1 MAESDNNLNNSSKD
15 DDKRKYIAIALAAVA
30 VLAIGIIIGIVI
42 GNSGKKDKDKTQV
55 GTVADNS
62 NNSDAGNKG
71 NVENSAVT
79 NTQSGNSNSNVNND
93 NSESTNIDN
102 IDKSSVEDNNSSAD
116 DKDSSSNNSSSN
128 NNDSSSDNN
137 SSDSSDKS
145 DKGNTNNADKT
156 DNSNNT
162 DGSDKSDNTGE
173 DIIDNTDKSDNND
186 EIIDN
191 DNTDNTGNI
200 DDDDNASDVG
210 NDTGNAGN
218 TDDGSKENK
227 SDDKGGSDSKGGYV
241 LTYTVDNSWADGSTN
256 MFGVQIGITNNTD
269 SAVNGWKLVLDVE
282 GLASVSGWN
291 GTFSPNKNILTV
303 TDAGYNGDIYA
314 GGTIVIGCNL
324 GTSASK
330 VNIKAAKLN
339 GKAMTIV
346 SGKVD
351 QNDPGLKNDNNGGN
365 NNGGNGNGNNGGS
378 GNGGSDKQGQD
389 LIDEIKSNTTG
400 KKGDDWLHTD
410 GKNIL
415 DKDGK
420 KVWLTG
426 LNWFGYNTGTN
437 TFDGL
442 WNSQLKP
449 TVKAIADHGFN
460 LIRVPISAELINQW
474 SKGEY
479 PRANYNNAYNT
490 ELNSMNSLEIFDYFL
505 ALAEENGIKVMPDI
519 HSAETN
525 ASGHNVNLW
534 YTDKVK
540 VNDYYHALEWMA
552 ERYKDNDTIIAFDLK
567 NEPHGK
573 PFEGD
578 GAAIWNDSKKANNWK
593 YVAETAAAK
602 VLAKNPN
609 VLIMVEGIEIYPV
622 DIKKNSDYSS
632 KNDKDYYFNWWGGNL
647 RGVADYPVNLGKYQ
661 DKLVYSPHDYG
672 PTVYEQPWF
681 EGKYTYD
688 SLMKD
693 CWHDNWFYIY
703 EKNIAPLLIGE
714 WGGFMREP
722 NLTWMTYMR
731 QLIKKYHLNHTF
743 WCLNANSGDTG
754 GLLLDDFTTWDTEKY
769 NFVKEVLW
777 QEGGKFV
784 GLDHEIALG
793 KNGIS
798 LKDAKGL

>member
-1 MAESDNNLNNSSKD
+1 MDKKNENEKKD
-15 DDKRKYIAIALAAVA
+15 TKKYIIIGIAAVA
-30 VLAIGIIIGIVI
+30 VLAIGIIIGVVI
-42 GNSGKKDKDKTQV
+42 GNSGKKDNDKQVSSDPV
-55 GTVADNS
+55 GTVVDNS
-62 NNSDAGNKG
+62 GNTTQVDEKNSDSDTQTENKY
-71 NVENSAVT
+71 NSVSDDQENIGSDDET
-79 NTQSGNSNSNVNND
+79 GSGKND
-93 NSESTNIDN
+93 
-102 IDKSSVEDNNSSAD
+102 SSVEDED
-116 DKDSSSNNSSSN
+116 TN
-128 NNDSSSDNN
+128 NNDKE
-137 SSDSSDKS
+137 DSVD
-145 DKGNTNNADKT
+145 
-156 DNSNNT
+156 
-162 DGSDKSDNTGE
+162 TG
-173 DIIDNTDKSDNND
+173 DTDKSDDRNTDDTDNVDPVDDNSGKNDNTGDKEDVDTTDNNSGD
-186 EIIDN
+186 SDNN
-191 DNTDNTGNI
+191 DNTDDVDNI
-200 DDDDNASDVG
+200 DDGDSNDVDNSDV
-210 NDTGNAGN
+210 DTVEDN
-218 TDDGSKENK
+218 TDNSDKNDDKKSDDKK
-227 SDDKGGSDSKGGYV
+227 SDDKGGYI

-256 MFGVQIGITNNTD
+256 MFGVQFGITNDTD
-269 SAVNGWKLVLDVE
+269 KAVNGWKLVMDIE

-291 GTFSPNKNILTV
+291 GTFSTDKTILTV
-303 TDAGYNGDIYA
+303 TDAGYNSDIYA
-314 GGTIVIGCNL
+314 GGTVVIGCNL

-330 VNIKAAKLN
+330 VNIKSAKLN

-351 QNDPGLKNDNNGGN
+351 QNDPGLKNEDK
-365 NNGGNGNGNNGGS
+365 GGNGGNNGGS
-378 GNGGSDKQGQD
+378 GNDGGNGSGSDKQGQD
-389 LIDEIKSNTTG
+389 LIDEIKENTKG

-442 WNSQLKP
+442 WNSQLAP

-474 SKGEY
+474 AAGEY

-552 ERYKDNDTIIAFDLK
+552 ARYKDNDTIIAFDLK

-573 PFEGD
+573 PYEGD

-609 VLIMVEGIEIYPV
+609 VLILVEGIEIYPV
-622 DIKKNSDYSS
+622 DIKKNKDYSS

-647 RGVADYPVNLGKYQ
+647 RGVADYPVDLGKYQ

-703 EKNIAPLLIGE
+703 EENIAPLLIGE

-777 QEGGKFV
+777 QQGGKFV
-784 GLDHEIALG
+784 GLDHEVPLG
-793 KNGIS
+793 KNGIT
-798 LKDAKGL
+798 LKEAKSVS

>member
-1 MAESDNNLNNSSKD
+1 MADSNKNANNSKD
-15 DDKRKYIAIALAAVA
+15 DNKRKYYAIALAAVA
-30 VLAIGIIIGIVI
+30 VLAVGIIIGIVI
-42 GNSGKKDKDKTQV
+42 GNSGKKDKTASPEQV

-62 NNSDAGNKG
+62 SNTDTGNKG
-71 NVENSAVT
+71 NVENSST
-79 NTQSGNSNSNVNND
+79 TDTQSGKTD
-93 NSESTNIDN
+93 
-102 IDKSSVEDNNSSAD
+102 
-116 DKDSSSNNSSSN
+116 SSN
-128 NNDSSSDNN
+128 NNVNEENADSQTSNVSDNSDSTDIDSGDKSDSGSEDSSIENIDPSSDNGNNDKN
-137 SSDSSDKS
+137 SDNNDSDGNDKS
-145 DKGNTNNADKT
+145 DKGDVKNN
-156 DNSNNT
+156 
-162 DGSDKSDNTGE
+162 DNTSNTG
-173 DIIDNTDKSDNND
+173 DSAVDNMDNTDNND
-186 EIIDN
+186 
-191 DNTDNTGNI
+191 DNTGNI
-200 DDDDNASDVG
+200 DNDNDKSDVG
-210 NDTGNAGN
+210 NDTGNADN
-218 TDDGSKENK
+218 TDDGSKDNK
-227 SDDKGGSDSKGGYV
+227 SDDKGGSDTKGGYV

-256 MFGVQIGITNNTD
+256 MFGVQFGITNNTD

-282 GLASVSGWN
+282 GLDSVSGWN
-291 GTFSPNKNILTV
+291 GTFSPNKNVLTV

-365 NNGGNGNGNNGGS
+365 DSGNNGGNGGGNS
-378 GNGGSDKQGQD
+378 GSDKQGQD
-389 LIDEIKSNTTG
+389 LIDEIKENTKG
-400 KKGDDWLHTD
+400 KKGDDWLYTD

-420 KVWLTG
+420 KVWITG

-552 ERYKDNDTIIAFDLK
+552 ERYKENDTIIAFDLK

-573 PFEGD
+573 PYEGD

-661 DKLVYSPHDYG
+661 NKLVYSPHDYG

-703 EKNIAPLLIGE
+703 EDDIAPLLIGE

-743 WCLNANSGDTG
+743 WCINANSGDTG

-793 KNGIS
+793 TNGIS
-798 LKDAKGL
+798 LSKAKGVN

>member
-1 MAESDNNLNNSSKD
+1 MAEENGNASSK
-15 DDKRKYIAIALAAVA
+15 KSMIIFAIAAVVILAA
-30 VLAIGIIIGIVI
+30 GIIIGVII
-42 GNSGKKDKDKTQV
+42 GNSGKNDKTDEDRNNP
-55 GTVADNS
+55 GTVVADNTTATP
-62 NNSDAGNKG
+62 DAGDETTSVPVKDDNG
-71 NVENSAVT
+71 TPADSTTQTPDVT
-79 NTQSGNSNSNVNND
+79 DTVTAAPD
-93 NSESTNIDN
+93 NGEDVTLAPDNGDSTTPVPDTG
-102 IDKSSVEDNNSSAD
+102 DKTTPTPDTGKTTPVPT
-116 DKDSSSNNSSSN
+116 DSSTPTPDAGKTTPVPTDTVTSAPEPT
-128 NNDSSSDNN
+128 
-137 SSDSSDKS
+137 DKPTS
-145 DKGNTNNADKT
+145 GPTAEPTAAPTAEPTAVPTAEPTEEPTAAPTTAPAGGEYILTYTT
-156 DNSNNT
+156 DNSW
-162 DGSDKSDNTGE
+162 K
-173 DIIDNTDKSDNND
+173 
-186 EIIDN
+186 
-191 DNTDNTGNI
+191 
-200 DDDDNASDVG
+200 
-210 NDTGNAGN
+210 
-218 TDDGSKENK
+218 
-227 SDDKGGSDSKGGYV
+227 
-241 LTYTVDNSWADGSTN
+241 DGSTN
-256 MFGVQIGITNNTD
+256 MFGVQFGITNGTD
-269 SAVNGWKLVLDVE
+269 TAVKGWKLEMVID
-282 GLASVSGWN
+282 GLSSVSGWN
-291 GTFSPNKNILTV
+291 GTFKTSGNTMTV
-303 TDAGYNGDIYA
+303 TDAGYNSDIYA
-314 GGTIVIGCNL
+314 NGTIVIGCNL
-324 GTSASK
+324 GTTSSK
-330 VNIKAAKLN
+330 VTISSAKLN
-339 GKAMTIV
+339 GKPMTV
-346 SGKVD
+346 KSGKVD
-351 QNDPGLKNDNNGGN
+351 QNDPGLKNDGG
-365 NNGGNGNGNNGGS
+365 NGGNGGNG
-378 GNGGSDKQGQD
+378 GGSDKKGQD
-389 LIDEIKSNTTG
+389 LINEIKENTTG

-420 KVWLTG
+420 KVWITG

-442 WNSQLKP
+442 WNSQLAP

-460 LIRVPISAELINQW
+460 LIRVPISAQLINQW
-474 SKGEY
+474 AAGEY
-479 PRANYNNAYNT
+479 PKANYNNAYNT

-505 ALAEENGIKVMPDI
+505 ALAEQNGIKVMPDI

-540 VNDYYHALEWMA
+540 VNDFYHALEWMA
-552 ERYKDNDTIIAFDLK
+552 ERYKNNDTIIAFDLK

-573 PFEGD
+573 PYEGD

-602 VLAKNPN
+602 ILAKNPN
-609 VLIMVEGIEIYPV
+609 VLIMVEGIEIYPI

-632 KNDKDYYFNWWGGNL
+632 TNDKDYYFNWWGGNL
-647 RGVADYPVNLGKYQ
+647 RGVADYPIDLGKYQ
-661 DKLVYSPHDYG
+661 NKLVYSPHDYG

-777 QEGGKFV
+777 QEGSKFV
-784 GLDHEIALG
+784 GLDHEIPLG
-793 KNGIS
+793 KNGIT
-798 LKDAKGL
+798 LKAAKGIS